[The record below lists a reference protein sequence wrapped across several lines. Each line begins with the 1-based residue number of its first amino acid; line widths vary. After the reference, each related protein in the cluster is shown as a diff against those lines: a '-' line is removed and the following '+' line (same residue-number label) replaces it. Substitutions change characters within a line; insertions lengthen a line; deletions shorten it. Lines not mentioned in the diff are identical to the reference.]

1 MKMSSV
7 QLNFI
12 WYHMLWP
19 VLDLWMQHKEDP
31 NFLKFQVISNSKF
44 IQKLTKVFISAMDH

>member
-12 WYHMLWP
+12 WYHMFWL

-44 IQKLTKVFISAMDH
+44 IQKLTKVFISAVDH